1 MATMNDVVKDEL
13 KELWTSIKNA
23 LVRQIESDEVNASWI
38 AQGIKFLQM
47 SGFTVEG
54 EYDKGQMDALLKDL
68 PSFDN
73 PAKEDWQ

>member
-1 MATMNDVVKDEL
+1 MSTMNDVVKDEL

-47 SGFTVEG
+47 SGFTVDG
-54 EYDKGQMDALLKDL
+54 EYDKDQMDELLKDL
-68 PSFDN
+68 PTFSDS
-73 PAKEDWQ
+73 PQEDWQ